1 MRGLL
6 TSLSIAGLC
15 LLILGGLS
23 QADAA
28 TVTIGPDLTAP
39 LETSTF
45 SCPIVG
51 GCLYSQHSPSYTSPV
66 TGAIVRWR
74 VLRGYGPMALRVLNG
89 NTAGATGAVV
99 TPAAESLETFSTDL
113 PIKVGERFGVELRLG
128 VGGESRIGR
137 TPPATSAVDFFAP
150 SPASGEPAS
159 PSSYK
164 EYELL
169 LNVDI
174 QPAPGITAITPA
186 SGPAAGGTTV
196 VISGHD
202 LTGATGVGFG
212 SAPAASFSVDTETQI
227 TAHSPAV
234 GAGGAAAVSVTTP
247 AGSATSPTSFVYEAP
262 VAVPVNPPPVNPA
275 PVNPAPVNLAP
286 VGPAPETPPSCVV
299 PKLKR
304 KKLQVSRLAVRA
316 AGCTLGK
323 ITRRRRLATK
333 GGRVV
338 KQVPPAG
345 SVVPAQTAV
354 KIRLG

>member
-1 MRGLL
+1 MPAPFRLPLVRGLL
-6 TSLSIAGLC
+6 ASLSIAGLC

-23 QADAA
+23 RADAA
-28 TVTIGPDLTAP
+28 TVTVGPDLTGAP
-39 LETSTF
+39 LGITTF
-45 SCPIVG
+45 SCPIAE
-51 GCLYSQHSPSYTSPV
+51 GCLYSQHSPNYSSPV

-89 NTAGATGAVV
+89 NTAGATGTVV

-113 PIKVGERFGVELRLG
+113 PIKAGERFGVELRLG
-128 VGGESRIGR
+128 AGGESRIGR
-137 TPPATSAVDFFAP
+137 TRPATSAVDFFAP

-159 PSSYK
+159 PSSYN

-186 SGPAAGGTTV
+186 SGPTGGGTTV

-202 LTGATGVGFG
+202 LTGATAVGFG
-212 SAPAASFSVDTETQI
+212 SAPAASFSVDSETQI

-247 AGSATSPTSFVYEAP
+247 AGSATSPTAFVYEAP
-262 VAVPVNPPPVNPA
+262 VAVPVNP
-275 PVNPAPVNLAP
+275 AP
-286 VGPAPETPPSCVV
+286 VGPAPVAPPSCVV
-299 PKLKR
+299 PKLKG

-316 AGCTLGK
+316 ADCTLGK
-323 ITRRRRLATK
+323 ITRRRRLTTK

-345 SVVPAQTAV
+345 SVVPVETAV

>member
-1 MRGLL
+1 
-6 TSLSIAGLC
+6 
-15 LLILGGLS
+15 
-23 QADAA
+23 
-28 TVTIGPDLTAP
+28 
-39 LETSTF
+39 
-45 SCPIVG
+45 
-51 GCLYSQHSPSYTSPV
+51 
-66 TGAIVRWR
+66 
-74 VLRGYGPMALRVLNG
+74 MALRVLSG
-89 NTAGATGAVV
+89 NTAGATGTVV

-128 VGGESRIGR
+128 AGGESRIGR
-137 TPPATSAVDFFAP
+137 TRPATSAVDFFAP

-159 PSSYK
+159 PSSYN

-174 QPAPGITAITPA
+174 QQAPGITAITPA

-202 LTGATGVGFG
+202 LTGATAVGFG
-212 SAPAASFSVDTETQI
+212 SAPAASFSVDSETQI

-247 AGSATSPTSFVYEAP
+247 AGSATSPTPFVYEAP
-262 VAVPVNPPPVNPA
+262 VAVPVNPMPVNPA
-275 PVNPAPVNLAP
+275 PVGPAPV
-286 VGPAPETPPSCVV
+286 TPPSCVV
-299 PKLKR
+299 PRLKG
-304 KKLQVSRLAVRA
+304 KKLQVARLAVRA
-316 AGCTLGK
+316 ADCTLGK
-323 ITRRRRLATK
+323 VTRRRRLTTK

-338 KQVPPAG
+338 QQVPPAG